1 MAILKNA
8 VLAGCLLLAQAASAL
23 PTRTPREMVLLPAGE
38 YLPFYAPK
46 ESKRP
51 AATATGIA
59 PAAPLPEKEAK
70 REPSQVA
77 SFWMDRYPVSNRQ
90 YLEFV
95 RANPEWRKSRI
106 KPIFSD
112 GHYLE
117 RWSSDEKLR
126 NPKEANSPVTH
137 VSWFAAQAYCEWK
150 GKTLPTVDQWEY
162 AAADRGTGAEGVK
175 RRLLEWYGRPTPK
188 IISVVGSTSKNGFGV
203 FDLHGLVWEW
213 TLDFNGGIQGQEA
226 REDGTTDNDLFC
238 GNGSQGASD
247 ATDYASFMRYSFR
260 NSLKANYTVA
270 NLGFRCAKGV
280 DGHE

>member
-1 MAILKNA
+1 MIIFNNV
-8 VLAGCLLLAQAASAL
+8 VLTSSLLLLQAAQASLSFAAA
-23 PTRTPREMVLLPAGE
+23 EMVKIPAGS
-38 YLPFYAPK
+38 YLPFYAEKSKKVVGTNTDLTSTSASPK
-46 ESKRP
+46 E
-51 AATATGIA
+51 
-59 PAAPLPEKEAK
+59 KE
-70 REPSQVA
+70 REPVQVET
-77 SFWMDRYPVSNRQ
+77 FWLDRYPVTNQQ
-90 YLEFV
+90 YLTFL
-95 RANPEWRKSRI
+95 RAKPEWRKSRM

-126 NPKEANSPVTH
+126 NPREASSPVTH

-162 AAADRGTGAEGVK
+162 AAADRGNGAEGIK
-175 RRLLEWYGRPTPK
+175 RRILEWYGRPTPRFV
-188 IISVVGSTSKNGFGV
+188 SAVGKTPKNGFGV

-213 TLDFNGGIQGQEA
+213 TLDFNSGIQGQEA
-226 REDGTTDNDLFC
+226 REDGTTDNNLFC

-270 NLGFRCAKGV
+270 NLGFRCAREV
-280 DGHE
+280 EGHE